1 MPFPYSFTLVV
12 LASGPPGAPR
22 DPTGLWAGLYT
33 ALRLDAEAEFPLS
46 APTLRLSHPDEHTL
60 RFYLPRDSG
69 SELGRYDPLGLAS
82 SCTLRI
88 EPVPVGLEVTL
99 QVELLPLLGLALGL
113 AVVMVLAGGLS
124 PANGAALA
132 LAVLGIGYPLVRWRV
147 TRWLLALTRRS
158 DDPAAT

>member
-12 LASGPPGAPR
+12 PASGPPQAPR
-22 DPTGLWAGLYT
+22 DPAGLWAGIYT
-33 ALRLDAEAEFPLS
+33 ALRLDASAQFPLIQS
-46 APTLRLSHPDEHTL
+46 TLRLSRPDEQTL

-69 SELGRYDPLGLAS
+69 SDLGKYDPMSLTS

-88 EPVPVGLEVTL
+88 KPVPIGLEVTL
-99 QVELLPLLGLALGL
+99 QVELAGLLVLALGS
-113 AVVMVLAGGLS
+113 AAAMVVPGWLS

-132 LAVLGIGYPLVRWRV
+132 LALLGMGYPLVRWRM
-147 TRWLLALTRRS
+147 TRWLLALTQRS